1 MLRHLRI
8 AVSLLFF
15 AGFLLVF
22 LDPWL
27 LLPAQLAEV
36 ITWPQFVPALNRI
49 AGLGIVAAGGF
60 VFVIALTLLFGRV
73 YCSGLCPLG
82 VWQDIVAR
90 LAKRG
95 KRPRYKAHKGHP
107 WVRVFVVV
115 GIFGTAALY
124 GSTLLG
130 WMDPYSIFGRFL
142 TYLVA
147 PVATFLA
154 NLAIGTVNFFGAHHA
169 RLPAP
174 PWAWAGA
181 SLAAG
186 LITMVTVM
194 AAFRG
199 RLFCNTLCPVGG
211 VLGFL
216 SQYSLF
222 RIQIDGS
229 SCTACTRCHR
239 TCKGECIDAKNHNV
253 DLSRCVACFNCLD
266 SCPRGGIRYA
276 PFWKKVSSAKAP
288 KRVPANVSTP
298 SRRAFFGTIGLL
310 VAGRVRATAQG
321 RGMGGG
327 RGRGQGRGGG
337 GGWGKPAEEYPDKR
351 PPLAPPGAESTARF
365 TGLCTSCTLCVAE
378 CPTRVLQPS
387 TLEYGLRGL
396 FQPRMDFHAGSCTY
410 ECRRCLEVCPTGA
423 LRELSLGEK
432 KRVQMGV
439 AEFYKHLCIVHEE
452 HTACGACSEHCP
464 TGAVKMQ
471 PWRDGLTMP
480 VVDPE
485 ICIGCGACEHA
496 CPTEPNRAIIVRPH
510 EMHETA
516 KIPDSEP
523 AVEAPGAAGEFPF

>member
-1 MLRHLRI
+1 MLKRLRI

-15 AGFLLVF
+15 VGFLLVF

-27 LLPAQLAEV
+27 LLPAGFTEAL
-36 ITWPQFVPALNRI
+36 TWPQFVPALNRL
-49 AGLGIVAAGGF
+49 AGLGMAAAAGL
-60 VFVIALTLLFGRV
+60 VFVLVLTLLFGRV
-73 YCSGLCPLG
+73 YCSGICPLG
-82 VWQDIVAR
+82 VWQDLVAR
-90 LAKRG
+90 LAARKR
-95 KRPRYKAHKGHP
+95 RPRYKARKGYP
-107 WVRVFVVV
+107 WLRGAVVAGV
-115 GIFGTAALY
+115 FGTAALY

-147 PVATFLA
+147 PVVFFIGNLGIGTA
-154 NLAIGTVNFFGAHHA
+154 NLFGTHFAT
-169 RLPAP
+169 LPAP

-186 LITMVTVM
+186 LMVVVTGM

-216 SQYSLF
+216 SRYSLF
-222 RIQIDGS
+222 RIQLDGG

-239 TCKGECIDAKNHNV
+239 SCKAECIDATTHTV

-276 PFWKKVSSAKAP
+276 PFWKKAGAKKRTEEATAPSASKA
-288 KRVPANVSTP
+288 
-298 SRRAFFGTIGLL
+298 SRRAFFGTVGFMIGGTL
-310 VAGRVRATAQG
+310 RSRAQG
-321 RGMGGG
+321 RGMGRG
-327 RGRGQGRGGG
+327 RGRGQGG
-337 GGWGKPAEEYPDKR
+337 GGWGKPPEEYPVHR
-351 PPLAPPGAESTARF
+351 PPLAPPGAGSTDRF
-365 TGLCTSCTLCVAE
+365 TGLCTSCTLCVAA
-378 CPTRVLQPS
+378 CPTQVLQPS

-423 LRELSLGEK
+423 LQEFTLEK
-432 KRVQMGV
+432 KKEVQLGV

-452 HTACGACSEHCP
+452 RTACGACAEHCP
-464 TGAVKMQ
+464 TGAVKMVA
-471 PWRDGLTMP
+471 WRDGLTMP
-480 VVDPE
+480 AIEPD

-496 CPTEPNRAIIVRPH
+496 CPTEPQRAILVRPH
-510 EMHETA
+510 PVHEKA
-516 KIPDSEP
+516 RKPDSGP
-523 AVEAPGAAGEFPF
+523 AVEAPVAPGEFPF